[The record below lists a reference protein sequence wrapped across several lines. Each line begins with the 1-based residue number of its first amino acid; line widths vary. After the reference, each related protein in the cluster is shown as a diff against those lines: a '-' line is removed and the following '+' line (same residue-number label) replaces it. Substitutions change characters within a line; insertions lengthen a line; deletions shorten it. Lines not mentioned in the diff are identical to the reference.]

1 MAATSQTNPTSGDAQ
16 MPAPLRMS
24 DGDRML
30 RDAPLPSFVCNWS
43 SAVGVAWIEVAGE
56 LDIATSPQLERALA
70 EVWRE
75 ADRAV
80 LDLRELVFLAVS
92 GVHVIVDASIA
103 ALRDGRRLTVVRA
116 SARVDAV
123 FTLTSA
129 AAAVDFVELEPGQPV
144 LAVVPQWRGVS
155 PVSRYG
161 SGRSSRPGAA

>member
-1 MAATSQTNPTSGDAQ
+1 
-16 MPAPLRMS
+16 MS
-24 DGDRML
+24 DADRML
-30 RDAPLPSFVCNWS
+30 RDAPLPSFACNWS
-43 SAVGVAWIEVAGE
+43 SAAGVAWIQVAGE

-116 SARVDAV
+116 SARVNAV

-129 AAAVDFVELEPGQPV
+129 AAAVTRHGTHAAPLRDAGEHGLTRLEHDEV
-144 LAVVPQWRGVS
+144 D
-155 PVSRYG
+155 G

>member
-1 MAATSQTNPTSGDAQ
+1 

-24 DGDRML
+24 DADRML
-30 RDAPLPSFVCNWS
+30 RDAPLPSFACNWS
-43 SAVGVAWIEVAGE
+43 SAMGVAWIEVVGE

-116 SARVDAV
+116 SASVDAV

-129 AAAVDFVELEPGQPV
+129 AADVDFVVLEPGQPV